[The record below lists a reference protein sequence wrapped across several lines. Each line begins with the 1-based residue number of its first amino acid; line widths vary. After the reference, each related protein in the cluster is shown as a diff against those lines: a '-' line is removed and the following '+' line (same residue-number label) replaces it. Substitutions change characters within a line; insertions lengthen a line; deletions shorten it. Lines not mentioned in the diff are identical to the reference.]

1 MEKPSR
7 MMLDTIESCCVA
19 YYHGRTFGNDEVARE
34 EIETLGLS
42 WSFESKM
49 AYEMGVTHYVEFD
62 SDEPY
67 DIAEDLKLS
76 KRAS

>member
-34 EIETLGLS
+34 ELETLGLS
-42 WSFESKM
+42 WSLESKM
-49 AYEMGVTHYVEFD
+49 A
-62 SDEPY
+62 
-67 DIAEDLKLS
+67 
-76 KRAS
+76 